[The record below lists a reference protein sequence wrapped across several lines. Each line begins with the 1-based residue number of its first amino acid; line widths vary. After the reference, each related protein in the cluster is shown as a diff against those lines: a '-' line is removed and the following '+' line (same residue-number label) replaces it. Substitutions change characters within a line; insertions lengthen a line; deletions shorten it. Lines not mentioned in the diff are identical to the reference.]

1 MDISKKRPLARAWL
15 GSVILSAIGLLSPL
29 IFADFEKGMTYYE
42 AGQLTEAVDEWTID
56 ANGGDSDA
64 QFNLG
69 YMYDN
74 GEGVPQ
80 DAKKAVYWYTL
91 SAEQGDSNAQRKLG
105 LMYANGEG
113 VPQDAKKAAYWFT
126 LSAEQGDSNAQY
138 NLGIMYI
145 YGQGIEPN
153 FELAYMWANLAAAN
167 GADPDVRDGAAE
179 ELNSEQ
185 LARAQKMSSDW
196 AAAHP

>member
-15 GSVILSAIGLLSPL
+15 GSAILSAIGLLSPL
-29 IFADFEKGMTYYE
+29 VFADLEKGMTYYK
-42 AGQLTEAVDEWTID
+42 AGQFTEALAEWTID
-56 ANGGDSDA
+56 ANGGDSVA
-64 QFNLG
+64 QHSLG
-69 YMYDN
+69 DLYER

-91 SAEQGDSNAQRKLG
+91 SAEQGFSVAQR
-105 LMYANGEG
+105 
-113 VPQDAKKAAYWFT
+113 
-126 LSAEQGDSNAQY
+126 
-138 NLGIMYI
+138 NLGIMYLF
-145 YGQGIEPN
+145 GKGIEPN
-153 FELAYMWANLAAAN
+153 LELAYMWGNLAAAN
-167 GADPDVRDGAAE
+167 GAEPDIRDLAAE